1 MSKTR
6 QVFLHSTIWIIIL
19 LSFLVLAGSGKVTYQ
34 NVVMIVYFGLIN
46 ITIFYINYLLILP
59 RFFNTK
65 KYLWFG
71 ASLALLI
78 ISTAFIKY
86 GLATLYS
93 DFVLQR
99 GPKKEY
105 HISFTDFFVGALFVS
120 WFFIFLS
127 TALKF
132 MVDWF
137 INEKVRSNLEN
148 EKLTAE
154 LAFLKSQLN
163 PHFLFN
169 SLNNIYSLSY
179 QKSEKTPEAILKL
192 SEMMRY
198 MLYESN
204 DNSVELSKEITYLK
218 NYIDLQKLRFKNGAF
233 VNMVIDGDTDGKLI
247 MPMVLVSFVENA
259 FKHGVASDEQ
269 NPILIA
275 IRIWPQKLYFKVSN
289 KIANLNKDETGGVGL
304 ANVKRRLD
312 LLYKGRYRLQIHQE
326 PDQYTCELYLDL

>member
-1 MSKTR
+1 MR
-6 QVFLHSTIWIIIL
+6 QIFLHTIVWAIIL
-19 LSFLVLAGSGKVTYQ
+19 ALFLTLAGNGKITYQ

-46 ITIFYINYLLILP
+46 IIIFYTNYLLILP

-65 KYLWFG
+65 KYFWFG
-71 ASLALLI
+71 VSLAVLI
-78 ISTAFIKY
+78 IASAFIKY
-86 GLATLYS
+86 GLASFYR
-93 DFVLQR
+93 DFVLMR
-99 GPKKEY
+99 GPEKQY
-105 HISFTDFFVGALFVS
+105 PITFLNFFIGALFVS

-132 MVDWF
+132 MADWF
-137 INEKVRSNLEN
+137 INEKVRTKLEN
-148 EKLTAE
+148 EKLTSE

-179 QKSEKTPEAILKL
+179 QKSDKTPEAILKL

-204 DNSVELSKEITYLK
+204 DNSVLLSKEITYLQ

-233 VNMVIDGDTDGKLI
+233 VNMNIEGDADGKLI

-269 NPILIA
+269 NPIT
-275 IRIWPQKLYFKVSN
+275 IRMKIGPQKLYFKVSN
-289 KIANLNKDETGGVGL
+289 KTGNLNKDETGGVGL
-304 ANVKRRLD
+304 VNVKRRLD
-312 LLYKGRYRLQIHQE
+312 LLCKGRYSLQIQQK
-326 PDQYTCELYLDL
+326 PTQYTCELYLDL